1 MNSCE
6 ILVALWHLGSIVRTC
21 GRKKKPAPC
30 HQGDEKRLA
39 FNYRLV
45 YRCHYRHLNMSPEG
59 LCVALG
65 GSFPDFVCHHL
76 QTRGCCW
83 LNLSAHCWNFLVSH
97 QAINMQLHRL
107 SGREG
112 VQSVLVPVLLGLF
125 CHTNLFEAQ
134 VSVAVSWVDGAFR
147 RSESR

>member
-6 ILVALWHLGSIVRTC
+6 ELGNPGGFVAFWINRQDLW
-21 GRKKKPAPC
+21 KEKKPAPC

-65 GSFPDFVCHHL
+65 GSFPNLVCHHL
-76 QTRGCCW
+76 QTKG
-83 LNLSAHCWNFLVSH
+83 LLLIESLSPL
-97 QAINMQLHRL
+97 LK
-107 SGREG
+107 
-112 VQSVLVPVLLGLF
+112 LLGL
-125 CHTNLFEAQ
+125 TPSN
-134 VSVAVSWVDGAFR
+134 
-147 RSESR
+147 